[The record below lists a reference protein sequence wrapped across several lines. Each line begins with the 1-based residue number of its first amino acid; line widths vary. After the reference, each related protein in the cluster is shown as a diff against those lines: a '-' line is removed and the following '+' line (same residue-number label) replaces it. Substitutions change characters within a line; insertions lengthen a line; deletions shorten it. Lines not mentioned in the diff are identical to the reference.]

1 MRPCQ
6 EGPKGCGVAGGSAD
20 AASEF
25 ERREGSGDG
34 MPGRHRQFRRP
45 HRLQQPG
52 QLSGFVPELP
62 ANLGDAGRLAFRF
75 ERRDQIAQPR
85 AQTSGVERFVLG
97 QDREIAE
104 KAMEAPQ
111 PARLGLRH
119 ALAGA
124 APLGSDLMIG
134 KGEARVAELQQ
145 PQTQKAG
152 DLNRAMRIIL
162 DARERRS
169 FARSHPPRKMLEARE
184 RGGSESASFPV
195 PNSFR
200 KPIFSICASRL
211 VGPLPGGTAL
221 SHSRRLIPPSSICAN
236 SCGSHLSRSDPATA
250 AMVLNSA

>member
-1 MRPCQ
+1 
-6 EGPKGCGVAGGSAD
+6 
-20 AASEF
+20 
-25 ERREGSGDG
+25 

-85 AQTSGVERFVLG
+85 AQTNGVERFVLG

-124 APLGSDLMIG
+124 APLGGDLMIG

-152 DLNRAMRIIL
+152 DLNRAMRIL
-162 DARERRS
+162 DARECRS
-169 FARSHPPRKMLEARE
+169 FARTS
-184 RGGSESASFPV
+184 SAAQNV
-195 PNSFR
+195 
-200 KPIFSICASRL
+200 
-211 VGPLPGGTAL
+211 
-221 SHSRRLIPPSSICAN
+221 
-236 SCGSHLSRSDPATA
+236 
-250 AMVLNSA
+250 